1 MKALILENKV
11 VQIEEQAF
19 DVAQPLE
26 WVDIPNGVSVNVG
39 DTYKNNTFSKSLG
52 EYDNL
57 SLPQAIENKLAELEK
72 AYDDARANTF
82 VSYNGNQFGI
92 KEKTIANFNAL
103 WAFGKKKE
111 DDGSPLE
118 GYPFTD
124 KAGER
129 VVMTKQQFSDL
140 IDDAFE
146 AVVVLDTKEA
156 TMAQEIR
163 NLTSVED
170 IANYTI
176 TFS

>member
-1 MKALILENKV
+1 MVYYSGKWYNKETQEETTFNIGDTPNINDYT
-11 VQIEEQAF
+11 QIEPPSSEHVFEDGAWIIK
-19 DVAQPLE
+19 E
-26 WVDIPNGVSVNVG
+26 NI
-39 DTYKNNTFSKSLG
+39 
-52 EYDNL
+52 
-57 SLPQAIENKLAELEK
+57 PQAIENKLAELER

-111 DDGSPLE
+111 DDGSPLQ
-118 GYPFTD
+118 GFPFTD
-124 KAGER
+124 KVGER

-140 IDDAFE
+140 IDDAFQ
-146 AVVVLDTKEA
+146 AIVVLDTKEA
-156 TMAQEIR
+156 TMAQEIK